1 VTVKITAGQSPSA
14 RRRGT
19 DVRVATVPDVG
30 ADAVALGL
38 GVVLV
43 AVAVAQFLAGV
54 YGGASVA
61 GVGAMLSFSFA
72 VLLG

>member
-1 VTVKITAGQSPSA
+1 M
-14 RRRGT
+14 
-19 DVRVATVPDVG
+19 RVATVPDVG